1 MRPYL
6 INQKLMLIIKLLTN
20 DSDNDLFIFI
30 YVLMYEYIYVLRFYV
45 LLDWFREKEI
55 REKRK
60 EKEKRGN
67 IEVLFINSC
76 FCCDFF

>member
-1 MRPYL
+1 MRLYL

-45 LLDWFREKEI
+45 LLDWFRERKEKRE
-55 REKRK
+55 REKR
-60 EKEKRGN
+60 EKR
-67 IEVLFINSC
+67 EY
-76 FCCDFF
+76 